1 MTPEEQI
8 RRRLEEI
15 EMEKAAL
22 LAMLARIL
30 AAKAKP

>member
-15 EMEKAAL
+15 EREKAAL
-22 LAMLARIL
+22 LALLQKIRDGR
-30 AAKAKP
+30 